1 METQFER
8 TALILGENAIETL
21 AHKSVLLFGVGGV
34 GSFASEALARAG
46 VGKITL
52 CDSDVVS
59 ESNINRQIIALHSTV
74 GRNKTEVMR
83 ERIADINPAAVVAEH
98 VCFFG
103 ADTAHRFDF
112 SQYDYIIDA
121 IDSVTAKLLI
131 IALAQQCGTRVIS
144 SMGTGNKLDPS
155 QFQICDIS
163 KTHECPLARVMR
175 RELKAR
181 GIAHVDV
188 LFSPETPRTTA
199 FDVVSEG
206 SRRAVPGSVS
216 FVPSVAGLMIAGH
229 VIRALAE

>member
-1 METQFER
+1 MEAQFER
-8 TALILGENAIETL
+8 TALVLGESAVNSL
-21 AHKSVLLFGVGGV
+21 AQKSVLLFGVGGV
-34 GSFASEALARAG
+34 GSFAAEALARAG

-52 CDSDVVS
+52 CDNDTVS
-59 ESNINRQIIALHSTV
+59 ESNINRQIIALHSTI

-83 ERIADINPAAVVAEH
+83 ERILDINPAARVSEH

-103 ADTAHRFDF
+103 AETAADFDF
-112 SQYDYIIDA
+112 TQYDYVIDA
-121 IDSVTAKLLI
+121 IDSVTSKLLI
-131 IALAQQCGTRVIS
+131 IALAQQSGARVIS

-175 RELKAR
+175 RELKMR
-181 GIAHVDV
+181 GISHVDV
-188 LFSPETPRTTA
+188 LFSPETPRAPA
-199 FDVVSEG
+199 FAIAPEG